1 MLKIISTSD
10 GSSTI
15 YVPELDEHY
24 HSTFGAIKESMHVF
38 INEGYRSVDT
48 NPLAV
53 FEMGF
58 GTGLNA
64 LLTLYESMKDGRQVD
79 YLSVEKHPLGKDIYK
94 QLNYEDFFAENKKS
108 YFSLLHECRWGE
120 KCQISDN
127 FCIRKLEADFSDM
140 HTDRLFDIV
149 YYDAFAPGKQAEM
162 WSLDVL
168 SKAAS
173 LLKPGGVFV
182 TYSAKGQLKRD
193 LVSLG
198 FSVEHRP
205 GPAGKRHISR
215 AVKKS

>member
-24 HSTFGAIKESMHVF
+24 HSTFGAISESMHVF
-38 INEGYRSVDT
+38 IGAGYRSST
-48 NPLAV
+48 LNPVSV

-64 LLTLYESMKDGRQVD
+64 LLTLYESMKDRRKVD
-79 YLSVEKHPLGKDIYK
+79 YVSVEKYPLTENVYSK
-94 QLNYEDFFAENKKS
+94 LNYQAFFPDKGQD
-108 YFSLLHECRWGE
+108 YFSLLHECRWE
-120 KCQISDN
+120 EACRISDN
-127 FCIRKLEADFSDM
+127 FNLLKIRADFSEIL
-140 HTDRLFDIV
+140 TGRVFDIV
-149 YYDAFAPGKQAEM
+149 YYDAFSPGKQAEL
-162 WSLDVL
+162 WSFDIL

-173 LLKPGGVFV
+173 LLKPGGIFL

-193 LVSLG
+193 LEKLG
-198 FSVEHRP
+198 FTVEHRP

-215 AVKKS
+215 AVKKG